1 MKLISSRH
9 KTAAAPMEM
18 SSSNIGVSVTARKYF
33 RQANPDF
40 AHMPN
45 AQLNEEIAAEF
56 AKATPI
62 YRFKLKTGEIAEV
75 RESMGHFL
83 IAAIRGRGTESVR
96 YDVIVVQPSL
106 KPVRE
111 EIRKQRMQPG
121 WGTE

>member
-1 MKLISSRH
+1 MKPISSRQ
-9 KTAAAPMEM
+9 KIAATPMEM

-33 RQANPDF
+33 RRVNPEF

-56 AKATPI
+56 AKATPV
-62 YRFKLKTGEIAEV
+62 YRFKLRSGEIAEI
-75 RESMGHFL
+75 RESMGHFM
-83 IAAIRGRGTESVR
+83 IAVMRGRGTSNVR

-111 EIRKQRMQPG
+111 EIRKQRLQPG
-121 WGTE
+121 WGVE